1 MNGRINKKKQI
12 NIRIKRILRPSLLR
26 SGQASRAFARPPARP
41 SSYGGAAAIARL
53 VSKNFCG
60 LRGHRPQRVGRGWGG
75 LRAARLQGRCRQSV
89 AAVITGN
96 VHEHYRADTHAF
108 THKHWDSRRAPLC
121 GRPARQ
127 RRGDGL
133 AIFTKT
139 S

>member
-26 SGQASRAFARPPARP
+26 SGQASRAFARPPALIRRRGGHRAFGQQGRP
-41 SSYGGAAAIARL
+41 
-53 VSKNFCG
+53 NFCG

-108 THKHWDSRRAPLC
+108 THKHWDSRRAPLY